1 MKYVLATANPGKI
14 KELGK
19 ILSEMGVEFLTRR
32 DLGINIE
39 IEETGSTFLENAT
52 LKADA
57 IAAASGMPAIADD
70 SGLIVD
76 SLGGEPGLFSS
87 SYGGEELTDNQR
99 CFYLLGK
106 MSNMEHRCAKFV
118 CTIVCSF
125 PDGKHITATG
135 ECHGEI
141 MTEPNGSD
149 GFGFDPVF
157 LPDGKDRTMAEL
169 TIDDKNKISHRGI
182 ALREFSALLKAHNE
196 TSPSHG
202 FSPSR

>member
-1 MKYVLATANPGKI
+1 MKYILATANPGKI

-19 ILSEMGVEFLTRR
+19 ILFDLGIEFLTRK

-39 IEETGSTFLENAT
+39 VDETGSTFLENAT

-87 SYGGEELTDNQR
+87 SYGGEDLSDSR
-99 CFYLLGK
+99 RSLYLLGK
-106 MSNMEHRCAKFV
+106 MENMEHRSAKFV

-125 PDGKHITATG
+125 PDGNHITATG

-141 MTEPNGSD
+141 ATEPRGTD

-157 LPDGKDRTMAEL
+157 LPAGKDRTMAEL
-169 TIDDKNKISHRGI
+169 TIDEKNEISHRGI
-182 ALREFSALLKAHNE
+182 ALREFSALLKAHKRDKN
-196 TSPSHG
+196 
-202 FSPSR
+202 

>member
-19 ILSEMGVEFLTRR
+19 ILSELGIEFLTRR

-39 IEETGSTFLENAT
+39 IDETGFTFLENAT

-76 SLGGEPGLFSS
+76 SLDGEPGLFSS
-87 SYGGEELTDNQR
+87 SYGGEGLTDSQR
-99 CFYLLGK
+99 CLYLLGK
-106 MSNMEHRCAKFV
+106 MENMEQRRAKFV

-135 ECHGEI
+135 ECHGKI
-141 MTEPNGSD
+141 MTGPRGAD

-169 TIDDKNKISHRGI
+169 TIDEKNEISHRGV
-182 ALREFSALLKAHNE
+182 ALREFSGLLKVYKPG
-196 TSPSHG
+196 TK
-202 FSPSR
+202 F

>member
-19 ILSEMGVEFLTRR
+19 ILSELGIEFLTRK
-32 DLGINIE
+32 DLGIDIE
-39 IEETGSTFLENAT
+39 IDETGSTFLENAT

-57 IAAASGMPAIADD
+57 ITDASGMPAIADD

-76 SLGGEPGLFSS
+76 ALGGEPGLYSS
-87 SYGGEELTDNQR
+87 SYGGEELADSER
-99 CFYLLGK
+99 CMYLLGK
-106 MSNMEHRCAKFV
+106 MENIQQRRAKFV

-125 PDGKHITATG
+125 PDGKHIAATG

-141 MTEPNGSD
+141 MTAPGGSD

-169 TIDDKNKISHRGI
+169 TIDEKNEISHRGI
-182 ALREFSALLKAHNE
+182 ALREFSAQLRVHE
-196 TSPSHG
+196 SGTQPE
-202 FSPSR
+202 R

>member
-19 ILSEMGVEFLTRR
+19 ILSELGIEFLTRR

-39 IEETGSTFLENAT
+39 IDETGSTFLQNAT

-57 IAAASGMPAIADD
+57 IAAVSGMPAIADD

-76 SLGGEPGLFSS
+76 ALDGEPGLFSS
-87 SYGGEELTDNQR
+87 SYGGEELTDSRR
-99 CFYLLGK
+99 CLYLIGK
-106 MSNMEHRCAKFV
+106 MENMEHRRAKFV

-125 PDGKHITATG
+125 PDGKHIRATG

-141 MTEPNGSD
+141 ITEPRGRD

-157 LPDGKDRTMAEL
+157 LPDGKDRTLAEL
-169 TIDDKNKISHRGI
+169 TINEKNEISHRGV
-182 ALREFSALLKAHNE
+182 ALREFSALLKAYNAG
-196 TSPSHG
+196 TNLY
-202 FSPSR
+202 R

>member
-19 ILSEMGVEFLTRR
+19 ILSELGIEFLTRR
-32 DLGINIE
+32 ELGIDIE
-39 IEETGSTFLENAT
+39 IDETGSTFLENAT
-52 LKADA
+52 LKAEA

-76 SLGGEPGLFSS
+76 ALGGQPGLFTST
-87 SYGGEELTDNQR
+87 YGGEELTDSLR
-99 CFYLLGK
+99 YLYLLDK
-106 MSNMEHRCAKFV
+106 MESMEQRRAKFV

-125 PDGKHITATG
+125 LDGNHITATG

-141 MTEPNGSD
+141 TTVPRGLD

-157 LPDGKDRTMAEL
+157 LPDGMDRTMAEL
-169 TIDDKNKISHRGI
+169 TIDEKNEISHRGI
-182 ALREFSALLKAHNE
+182 ALREFSGLLKAHMAGTKFE
-196 TSPSHG
+196 
-202 FSPSR
+202 